1 MKIGIVVGS
10 HRRDSQSRK
19 VALYLEQQLQSL
31 NAETWLHDLAHDPLP
46 LWDENLGSGEGP
58 WAFLPGLVEQLQSSD
73 GFVIVSPEWHGM
85 ATSAVKN
92 FFLLCNV
99 QSGLAHKPALIT
111 AISGGDGG
119 AYVVSELRTSSYKN
133 KRLCYIPEQ
142 LVVRNVGKVFNADS
156 AENDPEAHTYFVDRA
171 DYSLKLL
178 LAYSEALGALRGG
191 GVVELDGYPNGM

>member
-10 HRRDSQSRK
+10 HRHDSQSRK

-31 NAETWLHDLAHDPLP
+31 NAETWLHDLAYDPLP

-133 KRLCYIPEQ
+133 NRLCYIPEQ

-191 GVVELDGYPNGM
+191 GVVDLDGYPNGM

>member
-10 HRRDSQSRK
+10 HRHDSQSRK

-58 WAFLPGLVEQLQSSD
+58 WAFLPDLVEQLQSSD

-111 AISGGDGG
+111 AVSGGDGG

-133 KRLCYIPEQ
+133 NRLCYIPEQ

-191 GVVELDGYPNGM
+191 GVVDLEGYPNGM

>member
-31 NAETWLHDLAHDPLP
+31 NSETWLHDLAHDPLP

-111 AISGGDGG
+111 AVSGGDGG
-119 AYVVSELRTSSYKN
+119 AYVVSELRASSYKN
-133 KRLCYIPEQ
+133 NRLCYIPEQ
-142 LVVRNVGKVFNADS
+142 LVVRNVGGVFNADPL
-156 AENDPEAHTYFVDRA
+156 ENDPEAHTYFVDRA

-178 LAYSEALGALRGG
+178 LAYSEALGDLRSRD
-191 GVVELDGYPNGM
+191 VVDLEGYPNGM

>member
-10 HRRDSQSRK
+10 HRHDSQSRK

-46 LWDENLGSGEGP
+46 LWDENLGSGEGL
-58 WAFLPGLVEQLQSSD
+58 WAFLPDLVEQLQSSD

-133 KRLCYIPEQ
+133 NRLCYIPEQ

-191 GVVELDGYPNGM
+191 GVVDLDGYPNGM

>member
-10 HRRDSQSRK
+10 HRHDSQSRK

-31 NAETWLHDLAHDPLP
+31 KAETWLHDLAHDPLP

-58 WAFLPGLVEQLQSSD
+58 WAFLPDLVEQLQSSD

-111 AISGGDGG
+111 AVSGGDGG

-133 KRLCYIPEQ
+133 NRLCYIPEQ

-191 GVVELDGYPNGM
+191 GVVDLDGYPNGM

>member
-1 MKIGIVVGS
+1 LKIGIVVGS
-10 HRRDSQSRK
+10 HRHDSQSRK

-58 WAFLPGLVEQLQSSD
+58 WAFLPDLVEQLQSSD

-119 AYVVSELRTSSYKN
+119 AYVVSELRASSYKN
-133 KRLCYIPEQ
+133 NRLCYIPEQ

-191 GVVELDGYPNGM
+191 GVVDLDGYPNGM

>member
-31 NAETWLHDLAHDPLP
+31 NSETWLHDLAHDPLP

-111 AISGGDGG
+111 AVSGGDGG

-133 KRLCYIPEQ
+133 NRLCYIPEQ

-171 DYSLKLL
+171 GYSLKLL

-191 GVVELDGYPNGM
+191 GVVDLEGYPNGM

>member
-31 NAETWLHDLAHDPLP
+31 KAETWLHDLAHDPLP

-58 WAFLPGLVEQLQSSD
+58 WTFLPGLVEQLQSSD

-111 AISGGDGG
+111 AVSGGDGG

-133 KRLCYIPEQ
+133 NRLCYIPEQ

-156 AENDPEAHTYFVDRA
+156 AENDPEAHSYFVDRA

-178 LAYSEALGALRGG
+178 LAYSEALGAVRGA
-191 GVVELDGYPNGM
+191 GVVDLDGYPNGM